1 MGFKFPQAEE
11 LKESKEALKRTF
23 KDLSLADMASIVAYA
38 QRHECHKTTCLKNP
52 NPMESTCKAGFPQK
66 KADETFLEIEE
77 KRNKAGE
84 LYLKLKMNVR
94 RSALSERTNQY
105 QIM

>member
-38 QRHECHKTTCLKNP
+38 
-52 NPMESTCKAGFPQK
+52 
-66 KADETFLEIEE
+66 
-77 KRNKAGE
+77 
-84 LYLKLKMNVR
+84 
-94 RSALSERTNQY
+94 
-105 QIM
+105 